1 MDVDEATLA
10 VLKKSPVFAGIDP
23 AELPGLLRALGV
35 YTRSFSKGEAVF
47 RSGDKLKAVP
57 VVLKGRIEARML
69 GKDGSRQIISRFE
82 VGDSFAEAVPM
93 AVGTAPVEA
102 IALQGSVIL
111 FLPAEGVKGNGD
123 GALLRLYAN
132 VMGEM
137 SKKVKT
143 LTAKL
148 ALLSE
153 PRLRKRI
160 ALYLRRLPED
170 KDGYVIIPYSRK
182 ALAEYLAVNDKALL
196 RELRRMIEEGVIEG
210 EGRRLKLTSRG
221 DL

>member
-10 VLKKSPVFAGIDP
+10 VLKKSPVFVGIDP
-23 AELPGLLRALGV
+23 AELPGLLRALGA
-35 YTRSFSKGEAVF
+35 YTRPFSKGEAVF

-57 VVLKGRIEARML
+57 VVLKGRIEVRML

-102 IALQGSVIL
+102 IALQDSVIL
-111 FLPAEGVKGNGD
+111 FLPAEGIKGNGD

-196 RELRRMIEEGVIEG
+196 RELRRMIEEGVLEG

>member
-1 MDVDEATLA
+1 MDVDEAMLA
-10 VLKKSPVFAGIDP
+10 VLKKPPVFAGIDP
-23 AELPGLLRALGV
+23 AELPGLLRALGA
-35 YTRSFSKGEAVF
+35 YTCSFSKGEAVF
-47 RSGDKLKAVP
+47 HSGDKLKAVP
-57 VVLKGRIEARML
+57 VVLKGRTEARML

-82 VGDSFAEAVPM
+82 VGDSFAEAVPL

-102 IALQGSVIL
+102 IALQDSVIL
-111 FLPAEGVKGNGD
+111 FLPAEGLKGNGD
-123 GALLRLYAN
+123 GAQLRLYAN

-196 RELRRMIEEGVIEG
+196 RELRRMIEEGVLEG
-210 EGRRLKLTSRG
+210 EGRRLKLTRRG

>member
-1 MDVDEATLA
+1 
-10 VLKKSPVFAGIDP
+10 
-23 AELPGLLRALGV
+23 
-35 YTRSFSKGEAVF
+35 
-47 RSGDKLKAVP
+47 
-57 VVLKGRIEARML
+57 ML

-82 VGDSFAEAVPM
+82 VGDSFAEAVPL

-102 IALQGSVIL
+102 IALQDSVIL
-111 FLPAEGVKGNGD
+111 FLPAEGLKGNGD
-123 GALLRLYAN
+123 GAQLRLYAN

-196 RELRRMIEEGVIEG
+196 RELRRMIEEGVLEG
-210 EGRRLKLTSRG
+210 EGRRLKLTRRG

>member
-1 MDVDEATLA
+1 MDVDEAMLA
-10 VLKKSPVFAGIDP
+10 VLKKSLVFAGIDP
-23 AELPGLLRALGV
+23 AELPGLLRALGA

-47 RSGDKLKAVP
+47 HSGDKLKAVP
-57 VVLKGRIEARML
+57 VVLKGRTEARML
-69 GKDGSRQIISRFE
+69 
-82 VGDSFAEAVPM
+82 
-93 AVGTAPVEA
+93 GTAPVEA
-102 IALQGSVIL
+102 IALQDSVIL
-111 FLPAEGVKGNGD
+111 FLPAEGLKGNGD
-123 GALLRLYAN
+123 GAQLRLYAN

-196 RELRRMIEEGVIEG
+196 RELRRMIEEGVLEG
-210 EGRRLKLTSRG
+210 EGRRLKLTRRG

>member
-23 AELPGLLRALGV
+23 AELPGLLRALGA

-102 IALQGSVIL
+102 IALQDSVIL
-111 FLPAEGVKGNGD
+111 FLPAEGIKGNGD

-143 LTAKL
+143 LT
-148 ALLSE
+148 LLSE

-196 RELRRMIEEGVIEG
+196 RELRRMIEEGVLEG

>member
-1 MDVDEATLA
+1 M
-10 VLKKSPVFAGIDP
+10 
-23 AELPGLLRALGV
+23 
-35 YTRSFSKGEAVF
+35 
-47 RSGDKLKAVP
+47 
-57 VVLKGRIEARML
+57 
-69 GKDGSRQIISRFE
+69 
-82 VGDSFAEAVPM
+82 
-93 AVGTAPVEA
+93 
-102 IALQGSVIL
+102 
-111 FLPAEGVKGNGD
+111 
-123 GALLRLYAN
+123 LRLYAN

-196 RELRRMIEEGVIEG
+196 RELRRMIEEGVLEG

>member
-1 MDVDEATLA
+1 MDVDEAMLA
-10 VLKKSPVFAGIDP
+10 VLKKSLVFAGIDP
-23 AELPGLLRALGV
+23 AELPGLLRALGA

-47 RSGDKLKAVP
+47 HSGDKLKAVP
-57 VVLKGRIEARML
+57 VVLKGRTEARML

-82 VGDSFAEAVPM
+82 VGDSFAEAVPL

-102 IALQGSVIL
+102 IALQDSVIL
-111 FLPAEGVKGNGD
+111 FLPAEGLKGNGD
-123 GALLRLYAN
+123 GAQLRLYAN

-196 RELRRMIEEGVIEG
+196 RELRRMIEEGVLEG
-210 EGRRLKLTSRG
+210 EGRRLKLTRRG